1 MISVPTKIFQAVLTK
16 QKLFFRG
23 NGVRMVGGTGKEVPW
38 ERARP
43 QSPDILGIMRDW
55 ISPGPSQGPSEET
68 EAQRGQWSSE
78 W

>member
-1 MISVPTKIFQAVLTK
+1 
-16 QKLFFRG
+16 
-23 NGVRMVGGTGKEVPW
+23 MVGGTGKEVPW